1 MKKFHLYKSFPIKQ
15 NILDE
20 ILCKELSISKE
31 KLFLLDEIDDKY
43 IKNIKKSIKKY
54 QK

>member
-1 MKKFHLYKSFPIKQ
+1 MQKQQLYKSLKIKQ

-20 ILCKELSISKE
+20 ILCKELSIPKE
-31 KLFLLDEIDDKY
+31 KLFLLLEIDDKY
-43 IKNIKKSIKKY
+43 VKNIKKSIKKL